1 MLQRRLYDEK
11 NDDDYIINGDLDVQ
25 NNLTEEEAGKD

>member
-11 NDDDYIINGDLDVQ
+11 SDGDYLINEDLDVQ
-25 NNLTEEEAGKD
+25 NNLTEEEALKE

>member
-11 NDDDYIINGDLDVQ
+11 NDDDYIINEDLDVQ
-25 NNLTEEEAGKD
+25 NNLTEEETGKD